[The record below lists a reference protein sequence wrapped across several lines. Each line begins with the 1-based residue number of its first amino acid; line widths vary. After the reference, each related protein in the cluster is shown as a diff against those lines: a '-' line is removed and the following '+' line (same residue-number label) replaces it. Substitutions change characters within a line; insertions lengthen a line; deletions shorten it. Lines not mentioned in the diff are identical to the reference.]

1 VVSYLLDRGAL
12 INVYESD
19 GSTPLTHAIE
29 AHVTDMALY
38 LLERGM
44 HVCMMYVYL
53 HSDLHTFIYVYIEC
67 MYTHS

>member
-1 VVSYLLDRGAL
+1 MISYLLDRGAL

-29 AHVTDMALY
+29 ARVTDMALY

-53 HSDLHTFIYVYIEC
+53 H
-67 MYTHS
+67 